1 MARGEGRAA
10 DPQKPDL
17 HHTGHRTGGHSSALP
32 GAVPSRPA
40 AVTVLWDLGVTRT
53 LRSLLLPST
62 WGGAGRASFPFSRP
76 PESRTVSNGPPW
88 RLPVDGWPNGKGLRA
103 TWPPRESGP
112 SAPRMHGT
120 APGLQ
125 VGKPRVGRP
134 GKDPS
139 LEGRITRACKI
150 PHADSRSS
158 GKERDSGS
166 FASAKHGFHT
176 LPFYAHTER
185 HSDLND
191 PPQ

>member
-1 MARGEGRAA
+1 MRRPPGPRPVSSARPRTPTWPTCSRHPESRRGGRPPPRGGAVARGEGRAA

-17 HHTGHRTGGHSSALP
+17 HHTGHGTGGHSSALP
-32 GAVPSRPA
+32 GAVPSCPA

-62 WGGAGRASFPFSRP
+62 WGGAGCASFPFSRP

-88 RLPVDGWPNGKGLRA
+88 HLPVDGWPNGKGLRA

-125 VGKPRVGRP
+125 VGKPARGMPGKRPVPGRP
-134 GKDPS
+134 HYPGV
-139 LEGRITRACKI
+139 
-150 PHADSRSS
+150 
-158 GKERDSGS
+158 
-166 FASAKHGFHT
+166 
-176 LPFYAHTER
+176 
-185 HSDLND
+185 
-191 PPQ
+191 